1 MRSSAG
7 GILRIAAVAAL
18 GATLSAGAEAA
29 PVNYFLTPGPG
40 SRVTTIQ
47 LVDISPPITPTPCPV
62 GSGNCLANAP
72 VPITGAFVTVDLAA
86 PNALIDLDIFVSG
99 PMILDLNG
107 LNGYEQVTVNG
118 ASYQMNPGP
127 FALAPV
133 GSQYNFAAP
142 GTVSATTVE
151 LFFLGNPGP
160 VPDAVLPFGPAPTTP
175 TGNIQFGP
183 GSLTLTLTGVDLGVF
198 ADPLTGG
205 NPVLAKADFVFTAA
219 VPEPGAPVL
228 FAVALLVAGTAGR
241 RRVVLHQ
248 SVGSWLRSSSSGW
261 EGAWRR

>member
-1 MRSSAG
+1 MTREAR
-7 GILRIAAVAAL
+7 GILRIAAVVVLGAAL
-18 GATLSAGAEAA
+18 PGGAEAA
-29 PVNYFLTPGPG
+29 PITYFLTPGPG

-47 LVDISPPITPTPCPV
+47 LVDISPPITPTSCPV
-62 GSGNCLANAP
+62 GMGNCLSNAP
-72 VPITGAFVTVDLAA
+72 VPITAATVTVDLAA
-86 PNALIDLDIFVSG
+86 ANPLIDLDILVSG

-107 LNGYEQVTVNG
+107 LNGYEQVNVHG

-127 FALAPV
+127 FPLVPV

-142 GTVSATTVE
+142 GAVSAASVE

-160 VPDAVLPFGPAPTTP
+160 VPNAVVPFGPAATTP

-183 GSLTLTLTGVDLGVF
+183 GLLTLTLTGVDLGVF

-219 VPEPGAPVL
+219 VPEPGAAVL
-228 FAVALLVAGTAGR
+228 FMVALLVVGTAGR
-241 RRVVLHQ
+241 RRVVLQ
-248 SVGSWLRSSSSGW
+248 
-261 EGAWRR
+261 